1 MAIPHRQETPVKELP
16 TEESYTKGP
25 SEGMSSKKGLSKEVE
40 ERSMCQLRKIS
51 TTKWTAFTT
60 ISSRPLREINKNST
74 EFQVKKNKPTND
86 IDTFPI
92 ASLQK
97 NKMKTQSPRILN
109 LAKTI
114 ILNTAQVLIME
125 HFEKEFRSK
134 WTGKKESS
142 VLQRDAILDKKKV
155 ESAKIRKS
163 YMEAW
168 KMSMTDLGMTV
179 LEIETCDG
187 TDAITEFIENTEA
200 MEDDKATE
208 SEERARQEDATES
221 VETEEQV
228 GPGPAK

>member
-1 MAIPHRQETPVKELP
+1 
-16 TEESYTKGP
+16 
-25 SEGMSSKKGLSKEVE
+25 
-40 ERSMCQLRKIS
+40 
-51 TTKWTAFTT
+51 
-60 ISSRPLREINKNST
+60 
-74 EFQVKKNKPTND
+74 
-86 IDTFPI
+86 
-92 ASLQK
+92 
-97 NKMKTQSPRILN
+97 MKTQSPRILN

-125 HFEKEFRSK
+125 HFEKEFRSE

-168 KMSMTDLGMTV
+168 KKSMTDLGMTV
-179 LEIETCDG
+179 LEIETSDG